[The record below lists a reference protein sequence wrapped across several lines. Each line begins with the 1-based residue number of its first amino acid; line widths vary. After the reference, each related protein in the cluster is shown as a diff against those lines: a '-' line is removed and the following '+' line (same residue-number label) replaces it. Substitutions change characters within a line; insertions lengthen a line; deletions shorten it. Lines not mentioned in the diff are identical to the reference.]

1 MLWKR
6 VFRQEKGNTIFIP
19 FSPTTLEHFLYFEK
33 KAIKLFSLCSETQWL
48 TGTNGMGNPTL
59 GPGVQKNTTWQ
70 GSHILYGCTLLQHLG
85 EWHPPGLWNPSSGS
99 HCSAWEK
106 MGRMFQRPP
115 QGPTLSLTACEP
127 AAELLL
133 SVNRGKNIPRMP
145 RTNKM
150 TSTVFSWFIPLVHI
164 PLSLSFLNLYLK

>member
-48 TGTNGMGNPTL
+48 TGTTGMGNPTL
-59 GPGVQKNTTWQ
+59 GTGVQKNATWQ
-70 GSHILYGCTLLQHLG
+70 GSHIYTAARYCSAWVSGT
-85 EWHPPGLWNPSSGS
+85 PPGLWNPSSGS

-106 MGRMFQRPP
+106 TGRMSQRPP
-115 QGPTLSLTACEP
+115 QGPTLPLTAGEP